1 MAKVGKKPLFNES
14 EEKDFVDHLTYMT
27 DAGYGYTKSS
37 IQTIAK
43 ILCLVLDTDNKI
55 GVISAITGFI
65 ILRAGGHNELKI
77 VKS

>member
-1 MAKVGKKPLFNES
+1 MKVKK
-14 EEKDFVDHLTYMT
+14 KYFVDHLTYMT

-43 ILCLVLDTDNKI
+43 YYALSLKKDTDNKI
-55 GVISAITGFI
+55 GGISAITGFV